1 MRTFV
6 TLLLLVFNASM
17 NVGFADQSK
26 PFVDFSGNP
35 KSVEDFFDT
44 EKWTIVMIWRHDCH
58 ICNNEAE
65 SYVFLHDGNE
75 TIQVL
80 GLSIDG
86 QENKQEAQNFI
97 MSHALPFEN
106 LLGEIEVV
114 GEYYHNLTGRRFI
127 GTPTF
132 LLFNPDGKLMTNR
145 VGAVPPEVFRN
156 YINRSIRSED
166 K

>member
-1 MRTFV
+1 
-6 TLLLLVFNASM
+6 M

-35 KSVEDFFDT
+35 RSVEEFFDA
-44 EKWTIVMIWRHDCH
+44 EKWTIVMVWRHDCH

-65 SYVFLHDGNE
+65 SYAFLHDGNE

-86 QENKQEAQNFI
+86 QDHKKEAKNFI
-97 MSHALPFEN
+97 VSHGLPFEN
-106 LLGEIEVV
+106 LLGELEVV
-114 GEYYHNLTGRRFI
+114 GEYYQNLTGRRFI

-132 LLFNPDGKLMTNR
+132 LFFNPEGQLMANR
-145 VGAVPPEVFRN
+145 VGAVRPEVFRN
-156 YINRSIRSED
+156 FISRSLRSESR
-166 K
+166 